1 MLLIILPDLVEEPPP
16 LIEVLFL
23 AELFEC
29 KNIELA
35 GWLVDW
41 VKVAATL
48 ELDLLQVHLF
58 SIQLVV
64 EAVVVGA
71 EPIVVVLAAIDTVL
85 NKLGTILD
93 CCAIDHWLSFDE
105 AKLELDEALAIV
117 QRR

>member
-1 MLLIILPDLVEEPPP
+1 M
-16 LIEVLFL
+16 LFL
-23 AELFEC
+23 AVELFEC
-29 KNIELA
+29 GRYIEFD
-35 GWLVDW
+35 WKFIKFVDD

-48 ELDLLQVHLF
+48 EFDLLQVHLF
-58 SIQLVV
+58 NPVQL
-64 EAVVVGA
+64 VVVGA
-71 EPIVVVLAAIDTVL
+71 EPRVVVVLLAAGGVAAMYAVL